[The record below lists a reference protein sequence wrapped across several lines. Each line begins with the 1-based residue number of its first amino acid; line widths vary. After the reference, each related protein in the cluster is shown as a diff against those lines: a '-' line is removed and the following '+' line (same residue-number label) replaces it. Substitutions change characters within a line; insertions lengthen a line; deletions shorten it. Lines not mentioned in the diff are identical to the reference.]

1 MVVTRRATI
10 FPTQKLQ
17 AVIETFNQVFN
28 DYLASRNCI
37 HSMSQPGHPWEN
49 SPMERWWND
58 FKLIWLTNTLVLN
71 ASRAR
76 TTRQRSH

>member
-10 FPTQKLQ
+10 FPLQKLRSRQ
-17 AVIETFNQVFN
+17 LKVLDEHTVLLFFN

-58 FKLIWLTNTLVLN
+58 FQTNLV
-71 ASRAR
+71 S
-76 TTRQRSH
+76 